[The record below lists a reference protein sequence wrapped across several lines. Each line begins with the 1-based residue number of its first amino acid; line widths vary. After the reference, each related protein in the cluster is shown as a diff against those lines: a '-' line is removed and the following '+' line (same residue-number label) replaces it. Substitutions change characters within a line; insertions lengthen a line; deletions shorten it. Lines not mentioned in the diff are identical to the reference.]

1 MTRSSTGIVRRRR
14 HKKIIK
20 LVRGQWGTRGRLF
33 KRSNEA
39 MLKSL
44 FYSYRDRRAR
54 RRDMR
59 RLWITRI
66 NAASRL
72 NGLSYNRFIHGL
84 KRASVELDRKSLAD
98 LAVRD
103 ADTFAQLAQLSAEN
117 QAAN

>member
-1 MTRSSTGIVRRRR
+1 MTRSTTGVVRRRR

-59 RLWITRI
+59 RLWISRI
-66 NAASRL
+66 NAASRQ
-72 NGLSYNRFIHGL
+72 NGLSYNRFIYGL
-84 KRASVELDRKSLAD
+84 KRASVELDRKSLAE

-103 ADTFAQLAQLSAEN
+103 AEAFTELVALSSDH
-117 QAAN
+117 QA